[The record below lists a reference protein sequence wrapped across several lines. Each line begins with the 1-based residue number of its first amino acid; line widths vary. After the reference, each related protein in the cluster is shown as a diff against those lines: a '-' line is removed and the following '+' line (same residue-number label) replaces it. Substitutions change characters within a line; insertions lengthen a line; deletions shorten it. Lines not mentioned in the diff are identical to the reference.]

1 LIEEYEIDIPK
12 IHKLIKL
19 NKTLKDKINID
30 NVTLLERLDEL
41 YIDSRYPGEM
51 GLLPN
56 GKPTLNDAKEF
67 YEFALDITDKVYN
80 ILEIEKDELK

>member
-1 LIEEYEIDIPK
+1 
-12 IHKLIKL
+12 
-19 NKTLKDKINID
+19 
-30 NVTLLERLDEL
+30 
-41 YIDSRYPGEM
+41 M

-56 GKPTLNDAKEF
+56 GKPTLDDAKEF